1 MTSVGLPVTVKQ
13 PRVTPEDKPSW
24 ETVLAPD
31 DHQAWLLDGAQ
42 TDLVLVTPGTGRRL
56 LLTGIVLSIDGDS
69 GGSFTFSDSTGWVI
83 IGPLWFAAQMA
94 LTLPMVFVNG
104 IILEVGE
111 PIRVTTTF
119 TDEHSVQ
126 LTWKE
131 F

>member
-1 MTSVGLPVTVKQ
+1 MCI
-13 PRVTPEDKPSW
+13 RDRDKPSW

-31 DHQAWLLDGAQ
+31 EHQAWLLTGAQ
-42 TDLVLVTPGTGRRL
+42 TNQVLVTPGAGRRL
-56 LLTGIVLSIDGDS
+56 LLTGIMLSIDGDS
-69 GGSFTFSDSTGWVI
+69 AGSFIFSDSTGWVI
-83 IGPLWFAAQMA
+83 VGPLWFAAQMA
-94 LTLPMVFVNG
+94 FTIPIVFVNG
-104 IILEVGE
+104 IILDAGE

>member
-1 MTSVGLPVTVKQ
+1 MTNVGLPVTVKY

-31 DHQAWLLDGAQ
+31 EHQAWLLTGAQ
-42 TDLVLVTPGTGRRL
+42 ENLVLVTPGAGRRL
-56 LLTGIVLSIDGDS
+56 LLTGIVLSYDGDS
-69 GGSFTFSDSTGWVI
+69 GGAFLFSDSTGWII
-83 IGPLWFAAQMA
+83 IGPLWFSAQI
-94 LTLPMVFVNG
+94 TDTVPIPFING
-104 IILEVGE
+104 LLLEVGR

-119 TDEHSVQ
+119 TGEHSIQ